1 MATMFAPAHSG
12 SILKET
18 LSYLKIRHRVFA
30 RKINISPDTSEQILR
45 GKSPI
50 TFAVAQR
57 IAEILPDPC
66 TNTWVRM
73 QSNRPYQ
80 PESRLMRTL
89 NSRTVGEYNR

>member
-1 MATMFAPAHSG
+1 MATMFEPAHSG

-18 LSYLKIRHRVFA
+18 LSYLKIRPRIFA
-30 RKINISPDTSEQILR
+30 RKINISPDTLEQILR

-57 IAEILPDPC
+57 IAEILPGPC

-73 QSNRPYQ
+73 QSNFDRW
-80 PESRLMRTL
+80 ESHHKTAA
-89 NSRTVGEYNR
+89 